1 MNALS
6 IDGATSRL
14 IISAKKDDY
23 SFTNIYDIGQKQ
35 SQSIV
40 VGIDYVFSQLEL
52 KPQDLDYVACS
63 IGPGSFTGLRL
74 VLSCV
79 KAIELSCNVPV
90 YGISSLKM
98 YEHCFKDFDLPI
110 LSAIDANKN
119 RFYASITNKNKVLL
133 EEGDWQVE
141 KIINQTKKIKKI
153 IIAGPDSQKLSSIIQ
168 QSNKKIKIY
177 KPNTSILTTQSL
189 FSIAEKNIAD
199 KIPPIKDFDGPI
211 YLRASEAEIK
221 KNQ

>member
-52 KPQDLDYVACS
+52 KPQDLDYIACS

-98 YEHCFKDFDLPI
+98 HEHCFKDFDLPI